1 MLKELEEKLGF
12 EFKNIEFAEQA
23 FTHSSYAHEKK
34 MDSLKCNERLEF
46 LGDAVLELVIS
57 EKLYLYYPN
66 LPEGE
71 LTKFRATLVCEG
83 SLAGKAREIE
93 LGKYLYIGKGEEMS
107 GGRGR
112 ESTLADTFEAVLGA
126 VFLDQG
132 IDAARAMLLKLFDEE
147 IRRGPKNFTG
157 GDYKTALQEEVQ
169 KTDKDGVSYDIVSES
184 GPAHD
189 KTFVA
194 IAIASTREIGRGS
207 GKSKKE
213 AEQDAA
219 FAALKSMG
227 FDLED

>member
-1 MLKELEEKLGF
+1 MLTELENKLG
-12 EFKNIEFAEQA
+12 IEFNNQQLARQA
-23 FTHSSYAHEKK
+23 FTHSSYAHERKQ
-34 MDSLKCNERLEF
+34 DSLSCNERLEF
-46 LGDAVLELVIS
+46 LGDAVLELTIS
-57 EKLYLYYPN
+57 EELYLRYPG

-83 SLAGKAREIE
+83 SLAKKAREVD
-93 LGKYLYIGKGEEMS
+93 LGKYLYMGKGEEIS
-107 GGRGR
+107 GGRER

-126 VFLDQG
+126 VFLDLG
-132 IDAARAMLLKLFDEE
+132 IDAAKKMVLGFFDED
-147 IRRGPKNFTG
+147 IRTGPKNFTG

-194 IAIASTREIGRGS
+194 IALASGREIGRGQ

-213 AEQDAA
+213 AEQYAA
-219 FAALKSMG
+219 AVALTDMG
-227 FDLED
+227 FDLDK

>member
-1 MLKELEEKLGF
+1 MFSELEKQLGV
-12 EFKNIEFAEQA
+12 EFKNTNLLVQA

-34 MDSLKCNERLEF
+34 MDSLSSNERLEF

-57 EKLYLYYPN
+57 EKLYLHYPQ

-71 LTKFRATLVCEG
+71 LTKFRATLVCE
-83 SLAGKAREIE
+83 SMLAKKANEIG
-93 LGKYLYIGKGEEMS
+93 LGNYLYMGRGEEIS
-107 GGRGR
+107 GGRSR

-126 VFLDQG
+126 VFIDLG
-132 IDAARAMLLKLFDEE
+132 IETVKKVILKLFSRDTEKA
-147 IRRGPKNFTG
+147 PKNFTG

-169 KTDKDGVSYDIVSES
+169 KTDKDGVTYDIISES
-184 GPAHD
+184 GLAHD

-194 IAIASTREIGRGS
+194 IAIVSGKEIGRGS

-219 FAALKSMG
+219 SEALKSMG
-227 FDLED
+227 FDLEM

>member
-1 MLKELEEKLGF
+1 MFSELEKKLGF
-12 EFKNIEFAEQA
+12 KFKNTDLAEQA

-34 MDSLKCNERLEF
+34 MDPLKCNERLEF

-57 EKLYLYYPN
+57 EKLYLHYPN

-71 LTKFRATLVCEG
+71 LTKFRATLVCES
-83 SLAGKAREIE
+83 SLAKKAYEIE

-112 ESTLADTFEAVLGA
+112 ESTLADTFEAVMGA

-132 IDAARAMLLKLFDEE
+132 LDAAKMMLLKLFNEE
-147 IRRGPKNFTG
+147 IEKGPKNFTG

-194 IAIASTREIGRGS
+194 IAIASAKEIGRGS

-227 FDLED
+227 FDLDN

>member
-1 MLKELEEKLGF
+1 MFKEFEKKLGF
-12 EFKNIEFAEQA
+12 KFKNTDLAEQA

-34 MDSLKCNERLEF
+34 MDPLKCNERLEF
-46 LGDAVLELVIS
+46 LGDAVLELIIS

-83 SLAGKAREIE
+83 SLARKALEMD
-93 LGKYLYIGKGEEMS
+93 LGKCLYIGKGEEMS

-132 IDAARAMLLKLFDEE
+132 IEAAQKMVLELFDDD
-147 IRRGPKNFTG
+147 IVRGPKNFTG

-194 IAIASTREIGRGS
+194 IAIASANEIGRGS

-219 FAALKSMG
+219 FKALKSMG

>member
-1 MLKELEEKLGF
+1 MFSELERQLEIKFKNEKLV
-12 EFKNIEFAEQA
+12 AQA

-34 MDSLKCNERLEF
+34 MDSLSSNERLEF

-57 EKLYLYYPN
+57 EELYLHYPE

-71 LTKFRATLVCEG
+71 LTKFRASLVCENT
-83 SLAGKAREIE
+83 LAKKAHEIE
-93 LGKYLYIGKGEEMS
+93 LGKYLYMGRGEEMS
-107 GGRGR
+107 GGRQR
-112 ESTLADTFEAVLGA
+112 ESTLADTFEALLGA
-126 VFLDQG
+126 VFMDLG
-132 IDAARAMLLKLFDEE
+132 IEESKKIILRLFSSDIEQVP
-147 IRRGPKNFTG
+147 RNFTG

-184 GPAHD
+184 GLAHD

-194 IAIASTREIGRGS
+194 IAIVSGKEIGRGS

-219 FAALKSMG
+219 SEALKSMG
-227 FDLED
+227 FDLDC

>member
-1 MLKELEEKLGF
+1 MFSELEKQLGIKFNDTKLVDR
-12 EFKNIEFAEQA
+12 A

-34 MDSLKCNERLEF
+34 MDALSCNERLEF

-57 EKLYLYYPN
+57 EKLYKDYPQ

-71 LTKFRATLVCEG
+71 LTKFRASLVCENM
-83 SLAGKAREIE
+83 LAKKAQEVG
-93 LGKYLYIGKGEEMS
+93 LGQYLFMGKGEELS
-107 GGRGR
+107 GGRQR
-112 ESTLADTFEAVLGA
+112 ESTIADAFEALLGA
-126 VFLDQG
+126 TFIDSGLDGVRQVISKVFAKELSE
-132 IDAARAMLLKLFDEE
+132 APTSFV
-147 IRRGPKNFTG
+147 G

-184 GPAHD
+184 GLAHD

-194 IAIASTREIGRGS
+194 IAIVSGKEIGRGS

-219 FAALKSMG
+219 SHALKYMG
-227 FDLED
+227 FDLGK

>member
-1 MLKELEEKLGF
+1 MFSELTKQLNLNFDNDKLV
-12 EFKNIEFAEQA
+12 EQA

-34 MDSLKCNERLEF
+34 MDSLSSNERLEF

-57 EKLYLYYPN
+57 EELYLCYPH

-71 LTKFRATLVCEG
+71 LTKFRASLVCEG
-83 SLAGKAREIE
+83 SLARKAHELE
-93 LGKYLYIGKGEEMS
+93 LGKYLYMGKGEEIS
-107 GGRGR
+107 DGRQR
-112 ESTLADTFEAVLGA
+112 ESTLADTFEALLGA
-126 VFLDQG
+126 VFIDLG
-132 IDAARAMLLKLFDEE
+132 INEAKKLILKLFREDIDKE
-147 IRRGPKNFTG
+147 PKNFTG

-184 GPAHD
+184 GLAHD

-194 IAIASTREIGRGS
+194 IAIASGKEIGRGS

-219 FAALKSMG
+219 SAALKSMG
-227 FDLED
+227 FDLDC

>member
-1 MLKELEEKLGF
+1 MFKELEKKLGV
-12 EFKNIEFAEQA
+12 EFKNRQLAEQA
-23 FTHSSYAHEKK
+23 FTHSSYAHERKI
-34 MDSLKCNERLEF
+34 DSLNSNERLEF
-46 LGDAVLELVIS
+46 LGDAVLELAIS
-57 EKLYLYYPN
+57 EELYIHYPH

-83 SLAGKAREIE
+83 SLAKKAQEID
-93 LGKYLYIGKGEEMS
+93 LGKYLYIGKGEEIS
-107 GGRGR
+107 GGRNR
-112 ESTLADTFEAVLGA
+112 DSTLADTFEAVLGA
-126 VFLDQG
+126 VFLDLG
-132 IDAARAMLLKLFDEE
+132 VDAAKKMVLTLFKEDIEN
-147 IRRGPKNFTG
+147 GPKNFTG

-194 IAIASTREIGRGS
+194 IALASGKEIGRGQ

-219 FAALKSMG
+219 AGALVAMG
-227 FDLED
+227 FDIYN